1 MSVKVMALV
10 WDAYRPDVDQKL
22 VLLALA
28 DWCDDEGKCRFS
40 ESEVAERTR
49 LEVGPVRATLASLVE
64 DGTLTTIPKYPG
76 CFRLQLDRL
85 SQQET
90 RR

>member
-10 WDAYRPDVDQKL
+10 WDAYRPNVDQKL

-40 ESEVAERTR
+40 ESELIERTR
-49 LEVGPVRATLASLVE
+49 LEVGPVRTVLASLIE
-64 DGTLTTIPKYPG
+64 DGTLTPLPKYPG
-76 CFRLQLDRL
+76 WFRLQLDRL
-85 SQQET
+85 AQQEA